1 MPPRLAQLL
10 RYGLVGVASN
20 GLGYLAYLGMTAL
33 GLPPK
38 LTMTGLYAT
47 ATAIAFFGNRS
58 FTFDDGGRI
67 GPAAL
72 RFIAVYA
79 AGWVVNLTILII
91 FVDHLGHPHWL
102 VQGIAILVV
111 AVLLFGLQ
119 RRFVFRQS
127 NHPTNAPR
135 VP

>member
-1 MPPRLAQLL
+1 MPPRIAQIL
-10 RYGLVGVASN
+10 RYGIVGLASN
-20 GLGYLAYLGMTAL
+20 GLGYLAYLALTAL

-47 ATAIAFFGNRS
+47 ATAIAFFGNRR
-58 FTFDDGGRI
+58 FTFGDGGRI

-72 RFIAVYA
+72 RFLAVYA
-79 AGWVVNLTILII
+79 VGWVVNLLILIV
-91 FVDHLGHPHWL
+91 FVDRLGHPHGL

-111 AVLLFGLQ
+111 AGLLFALQ

-127 NHPTNAPR
+127 RELR

>member
-1 MPPRLAQLL
+1 MPPRIAQIL
-10 RYGLVGVASN
+10 RYGIVGLASN
-20 GLGYLAYLGMTAL
+20 GLGYLAYLALTAF

-47 ATAIAFFGNRS
+47 ATAIAFFGNRR
-58 FTFDDGGRI
+58 FTFGDGGRI

-79 AGWVVNLTILII
+79 VGWVVNLLILIV
-91 FVDHLGHPHWL
+91 FADQLGHPHWL

-111 AVLLFGLQ
+111 AGLLFALQ

-127 NHPTNAPR
+127 HALR

>member
-1 MPPRLAQLL
+1 MARAEALRVL

-20 GLGYLAYLGMTAL
+20 GFGYLAYLGLTAL

-38 LTMTGLYAT
+38 LSMTALYAT
-47 ATAIAFFGNRS
+47 ATAIAFFGNRR
-58 FTFDDGGRI
+58 FTFDDDGRI

-72 RFIAVYA
+72 RFALVYL
-79 AGWVVNLTILII
+79 AGWVVNLCLLLV

-111 AVLLFGLQ
+111 AALLFGLQ

-127 NHPTNAPR
+127 RALR

>member
-1 MPPRLAQLL
+1 MPRRIAQIL
-10 RYGLVGVASN
+10 RYGMVGLASN
-20 GLGYLAYLGMTAL
+20 GVGYLAYLGLTAL

-38 LTMTGLYAT
+38 LTMTGLYVT

-58 FTFDDGGRI
+58 FTFGDGGRI

-79 AGWVVNLTILII
+79 LGWAVNLAILIG
-91 FVDHLGHPHWL
+91 FVDYLGQPHWR

-111 AVLLFGLQ
+111 AALLFGLQ
-119 RRFVFRQS
+119 RRFVFRPS
-127 NHPTNAPR
+127 HGLR